1 MPPAPTL
8 FAQGIVAPVWTVD
21 CWFNA
26 RHAPTVAG
34 LRGRVIVIE
43 AFQMLCPACVSHGLP
58 QATRVYDTFDSA
70 DVAVVG
76 LHTVFEH
83 HEVMGPAALE
93 VFLHE
98 NRIRFPVGVDASG
111 GASTV
116 PITMKAYVLEGTPT
130 MVLVD
135 RNGHIRAK
143 HFGAV
148 SDIQLGAEIATLA
161 YKPGIPVVG

>member
-26 RHAPTVAG
+26 PHAPTVVG

-58 QATRVYDTFDSA
+58 QATRVYDTFDST

-83 HEVMGPAALE
+83 HESMGPAALKA
-93 VFLHE
+93 FLHE
-98 NRIRFPVGVDASG
+98 YRIRFPVAVDAPG

-116 PITMKAYVLEGTPT
+116 PMTMAAYALEGTPT
-130 MVLVD
+130 TLLVD
-135 RNGHIRAK
+135 RSGHIRAK

-161 YKPGIPVVG
+161 YKPEVPVVG

>member
-1 MPPAPTL
+1 MVPAASTL
-8 FAQGIVAPVWTVD
+8 SAPGIDAPEWTVD

-26 RHAPTVAG
+26 VDAPTVAG

-58 QATRVYDTFDSA
+58 QTTRVADMFAPS

-83 HEVMGPAALE
+83 HEFMGPAALR

-98 NRIRFPVGVDASG
+98 YRIRFPVAVDAPG
-111 GASTV
+111 GTSAI
-116 PITMKAYVLEGTPT
+116 PKTMQAYALEGTPT
-130 MVLVD
+130 MVLID
-135 RNGHIRAK
+135 RSGYIRAK

-148 SDIQLGAEIATLA
+148 SDMQLGAEIAVLVKGGQA
-161 YKPGIPVVG
+161 DLR

>member
-8 FAQGIVAPVWTVD
+8 FAQGIAAPEWTVD

-26 RHAPTVAG
+26 AHAPTVAG

-58 QATRVYDTFDSA
+58 QATRVYDMFDST

-76 LHTVFEH
+76 LHAVFEH

-93 VFLHE
+93 VFFHE
-98 NRIRFPVGVDASG
+98 YRIRFPVGVDASG

-143 HFGAV
+143 HLGAV
-148 SDIQLGAEIATLA
+148 SDLQLGSEIAALVYEQA
-161 YKPGIPVVG
+161 GSVVG